1 MVWFLLMETKTVP
14 IGRARREL
22 EPIAVEAMSR
32 ARRELDAKAGLEG
45 ADYQRYRLE
54 C

>member
-1 MVWFLLMETKTVP
+1 MVWFLLVETKTVP
-14 IGRARREL
+14 IG
-22 EPIAVEAMSR
+22 R

-45 ADYQRYRLE
+45 ADYQRYRLK

>member
-22 EPIAVEAMSR
+22 EPIAAEAMAVR
-32 ARRELDAKAGLEG
+32 AGSWMRRAGLEG
-45 ADYQRYRLE
+45 TDYQRYRLK

>member
-22 EPIAVEAMSR
+22 EPIAVKAMSR
-32 ARRELDAKAGLEG
+32 ARRELDAKSWLGG
-45 ADYQRYRLE
+45 R
-54 C
+54 